1 LPVNLICCLINF
13 LLARPFSFFGHF
25 FHLFILSCNLQLIW
39 LMFYFDSE
47 WFKFFPAVDIL
58 PVKLI
63 VALLP
68 VNFLF
73 ARPFSFFDPFFS
85 FIRFNL

>member
-1 LPVNLICCLINF
+1 
-13 LLARPFSFFGHF
+13 
-25 FHLFILSCNLQLIW
+25 
-39 LMFYFDSE
+39 MFYFDSE
-47 WFKFFPAVDIL
+47 WFKFFPAIDIL

-85 FIRFNL
+85 FIRFKL